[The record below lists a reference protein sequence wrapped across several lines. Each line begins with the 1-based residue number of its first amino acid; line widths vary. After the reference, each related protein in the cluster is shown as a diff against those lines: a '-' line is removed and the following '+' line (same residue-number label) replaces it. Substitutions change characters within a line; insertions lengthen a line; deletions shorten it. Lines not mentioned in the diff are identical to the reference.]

1 MPGYLLDDKAAGQL
15 GDMLREWEGG
25 QFSDGRTGDKQQRFG
40 SSTPPINVVLVTGA
54 QNAAGWWPGVV
65 RFWDNDAKA
74 YSSGATCRI
83 REINNASLS
92 QVQYLGRL
100 AGRDEAG
107 SSQADPVYPVYL
119 VQARG
124 ALESGSGVSG
134 SGSSGTSGSGSG
146 SGSISG
152 STSGSVFDSGSGTSG
167 SVTSGTSGSV
177 TSGTSG
183 SSGASGGSGGS
194 GGSNPCV
201 SGQQGNFVCVEVV
214 TNVQCIDGNIVV
226 TKRSI
231 CIPGGVLC

>member
-1 MPGYLLDDKAAGQL
+1 LPGYLIDDKAAGRL
-15 GDMLREWEGG
+15 GDMLRDYEGG

-40 SSTPPINVVLVTGA
+40 SSTPPVNVVLVTGS
-54 QNAAGWWPGVV
+54 QNAAGYWPGVV
-65 RFWDNDAKA
+65 RFWDNVTKA
-74 YSSGATCRI
+74 YSSGSTCRI

-92 QVQYLGRL
+92 QIQYLGRL

-119 VQARG
+119 VQARV
-124 ALESGSGVSG
+124 AQESGSGVSG
-134 SGSSGTSGSGSG
+134 SGSSGTSGTSGSG
-146 SGSISG
+146 SGSDSGSG
-152 STSGSVFDSGSGTSG
+152 STSGSTSGSISGSGVSG
-167 SVTSGTSGSV
+167 SVTSG
-177 TSGTSG
+177 
-183 SSGASGGSGGS
+183 SSGVSGGSGGSGSGGS

-201 SGQQGNFVCVEVV
+201 SGQQGNYVCVEVV

>member
-25 QFSDGRTGDKQQRFG
+25 QFSDGRTGDKQHRSG
-40 SSTPPINVVLVTGA
+40 SSTPPVNVVLVTGA
-54 QNAAGWWPGVV
+54 QNAGGWWPGVV
-65 RFWDNDAKA
+65 RFWDNDTKA
-74 YSSGATCRI
+74 YSSGSTCRI
-83 REINNASLS
+83 REINNATLS

-124 ALESGSGVSG
+124 ALDSGSGVSG

-146 SGSISG
+146 SGSGGSTSGSISG
-152 STSGSVFDSGSGTSG
+152 STSGSGSGTSG
-167 SVTSGTSGSV
+167 SVTSGTSGA
-177 TSGTSG
+177 
-183 SSGASGGSGGS
+183 SGASGGSDGSGGS

-214 TNVQCIDGNIVV
+214 TNVQCIDGDIVV

>member
-1 MPGYLLDDKAAGQL
+1 MPGYLIDDTAAGRL
-15 GDMLREWEGG
+15 GDMLRDWEGG
-25 QFSDGRTGDKQQRFG
+25 EFSDGRTGDKQHRSG
-40 SSTPPINVVLVTGA
+40 SSTPPVNVVLVTGA

-65 RFWDNDAKA
+65 RFWDNLTKA

-119 VQARG
+119 VQSRVA
-124 ALESGSGVSG
+124 AESGSGVSG
-134 SGSSGTSGSGSG
+134 SGTSGTSGSGSSSG
-146 SGSISG
+146 SGGSTSGSISG
-152 STSGSVFDSGSGTSG
+152 STSGSGSGTSG
-167 SVTSGTSGSV
+167 SVTSGTSGA
-177 TSGTSG
+177 
-183 SSGASGGSGGS
+183 SGASGGSDGSGGS